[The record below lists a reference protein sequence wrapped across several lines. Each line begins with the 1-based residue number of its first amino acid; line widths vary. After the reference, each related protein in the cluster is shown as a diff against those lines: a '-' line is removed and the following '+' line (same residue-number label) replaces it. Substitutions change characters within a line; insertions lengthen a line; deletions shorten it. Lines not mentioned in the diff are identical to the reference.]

1 MEMYQVRYFLS
12 VARTLNFTRA
22 AEDCGVAQP
31 SLSRAIKQLEAE
43 LGGDLFRRERPQA
56 ILTELGHRMLP
67 ILNRCYES
75 ANNAMALA
83 TAVKKGETG
92 TLRLALS
99 LTIDLDLVLGH
110 LLEVSRVFERLTLVV
125 LRGNVTETLGFLKT
139 GDAEMAVAA
148 GTNEEPQSLARWPLF
163 EEGFLLICSRRHR
176 LANRTSVRMDDIR
189 SERFVLPRYGEHLNT
204 LAELLTNCNV
214 EVGTAHEAYSDAD
227 LAKLAAAGVGVAIV
241 PRSASTPEGLAS
253 IPIEGLNLR
262 RTVCLFGASN
272 RARSAPASLLMNLLR
287 ASDWEALASARPA

>member
-22 AEDCGVAQP
+22 AEECGVAQP

-43 LGGDLFRRERPQA
+43 LAGDLFRRERPQA

-67 ILNRCYES
+67 ILTRCYEG
-75 ANNAMALA
+75 ANNAKVLA
-83 TAVKKGETG
+83 TAVKKGETA

-99 LTIDLDLVLGH
+99 PTIDVDLLLGH
-110 LLEVSRVFERLTLVV
+110 LHEVSRVFDRLTLVV
-125 LRGNVTETLGFLKT
+125 LRGSAAETLGFVKT
-139 GDAEMAVAA
+139 GDAEIAVAA
-148 GTNEEPQSLARWPLF
+148 GTNEADQSLARWPLF

-176 LANRTSVRMDDIR
+176 LANRTSVRIEDLR
-189 SERFVLPRYGEHLNT
+189 GERFVLPRHGEHADA
-204 LAELLTNCNV
+204 LAELLTNSNV
-214 EVGTAHEAYSDAD
+214 EVGPGHEVYSDAD
-227 LAKLAAAGVGVAIV
+227 LAKLAASGVEVAIV
-241 PRSASTPEGLAS
+241 PRSASTLEGLAS

-272 RARSAPASLLMNLLR
+272 RPRSAPASLLTNLLR
-287 ASDWEALASARPA
+287 ASDWAALASAAPA